1 MVDALANTRDM
12 LPHLGHFEPRWAP
25 PPPPCELLLRIGTW
39 RAVASAGASA
49 LAVSRGVP
57 KRRAHVERRRE
68 LALMLRIVGC
78 RLNTHL

>member
-1 MVDALANTRDM
+1 MDARAKTRDM
-12 LPHLGHFEPRWAP
+12 LPHFGHFEPRCA

-57 KRRAHVERRRE
+57 KRRAHVERQRVRE
-68 LALMLRIVGC
+68 RTWCIVVV
-78 RLNTHL
+78 

>member
-1 MVDALANTRDM
+1 MNKAVSVASKACERDAGATF
-12 LPHLGHFEPRWAP
+12 GHFEPRCAP

-57 KRRAHVERRRE
+57 KRRAHVERQRVRE
-68 LALMLRIVGC
+68 RTWCIVVV
-78 RLNTHL
+78 